1 MPRPSKNSSSFQ
13 IILLADVSPR
23 PDGTFI
29 LHPKVPDS
37 DCDTWIE
44 VKDAAQLIGLALP
57 TFYLLIKDG
66 FFVCRYPLDRK
77 ILVSLKSVRAY
88 YQATVNPAFW
98 TVATKTKDLND
109 ALDAGKPIM
118 GCALDDWCLLSM
130 QVTDPIG
137 RDLLGCNS

>member
-1 MPRPSKNSSSFQ
+1 MSVERTGFEILMSADASGVVKGSKEG
-13 IILLADVSPR
+13 A
-23 PDGTFI
+23 
-29 LHPKVPDS
+29 
-37 DCDTWIE
+37 E
-44 VKDAAQLIGLALP
+44 AL
-57 TFYLLIKDG
+57 G
-66 FFVCRYPLDRK
+66 
-77 ILVSLKSVRAY
+77 
-88 YQATVNPAFW
+88 